1 MATWNLDPAH
11 SAADF
16 TVRHMMVTNV
26 RGTFGAVHGTIEF
39 DPDNPEAASVEG
51 KIEAASINTGTADR
65 DNHLR
70 SGDFFDVEN
79 YPHITFKS
87 TDVEI
92 TGDNQA
98 QVTGDLTI
106 RDVTSPIT
114 LDVTFLGQADS
125 PFGDTRAGFEATGK
139 LNRKDFDLT
148 WNQALES
155 GGVLVGDEVKISLD
169 IQAVLANDESES
181 DTAEAEADA

>member
-11 SAADF
+11 STADF

-26 RGTFGAVHGTIEF
+26 RGSFGAVHGTIEF
-39 DPDNPEAASVEG
+39 DPDNPENASVEG
-51 KIEAASINTGTADR
+51 KIEAASINTGTEDR

-79 YPHITFKS
+79 YPHITFSS
-87 TDVEI
+87 TEVEP
-92 TGDNQA
+92 TGDNTA
-98 QVTGDLTI
+98 KVTGDLTI
-106 RDVTSPIT
+106 RDVTNPVT
-114 LDVTFLGQADS
+114 LDVTFLGQGDS

-139 LNRKDFDLT
+139 INRKDFDLT

-169 IQAVLANDESES
+169 IQAVLQTEEEAAG
-181 DTAEAEADA
+181 AEA